1 MNLKWFYSVNS
12 FSRPRAGSKNCFY
25 FHFPLFLDIE
35 KKSLNVI
42 NYTVFLSNTI
52 TSNVRLK
59 LAKNQANA
67 KQHRVT
73 EILLFE
79 NYLLSSS
86 TLSSKNNRIYSKK

>member
-1 MNLKWFYSVNS
+1 MNLKWFYSVKS

-52 TSNVRLK
+52 TSNVTLK
-59 LAKNQANA
+59 LAKNQVNA
-67 KQHRVT
+67 KQHPDT
-73 EILLFE
+73 DILLFE
-79 NYLLSSS
+79 NYLHSS
-86 TLSSKNNRIYSKK
+86 

>member
-52 TSNVRLK
+52 TSNVTLK
-59 LAKNQANA
+59 LAKNQVNA
-67 KQHRVT
+67 KQHPDT
-73 EILLFE
+73 DILLFE
-79 NYLLSSS
+79 NYLHSS
-86 TLSSKNNRIYSKK
+86 